1 MTHSMRRRPIAR
13 GAARWW
19 IGAALACSLAGAPA
33 LAQTTPP
40 GNAGGPQ
47 PIQAGS
53 QAPSAPEW
61 PALPA
66 TLPPYDEG
74 LRSIVGFAEEGRG
87 DEALLWTLAYLGQQL
102 PGAQPV
108 ADQPVADQPVAEQS
122 AGEPNA
128 DGDVP
133 APSLPQL
140 PPAPELTETQRAS
153 LHYALAVILAGAPTS
168 ETPADPSAAEL
179 IDARERWALEEWA
192 RAEGLAGRGRVR
204 SDANFNR
211 GALRT
216 WRGERGFLALLREVA
231 ASGGGAPPFP
241 EDSPQR
247 EALIATRA
255 EFAAGRD
262 AALDGLR
269 LGWERLGWERG
280 AADRPAETDE
290 EDLRA
295 NLEFCQRRL
304 RQIDRLLE
312 LPPEEEPPPE
322 QEQQEDKEDSEDSED
337 SQESQDS
344 EDESSQQGES
354 EENESEENSQQS
366 EQDTESEGDQQSDSP
381 SENSEGKPQQDR
393 PQENPQDSNGEPDPE
408 SLEEREPPPAEPPA
422 PEEDGQLDEQT
433 PQEAPAEDEPGEQ
446 PDQAPGEQP
455 AGEDTQE
462 AQSGAGEAGQE
473 PPLSEE
479 QVMQL
484 LRRLADIEKDQER
497 LRALIR
503 GAQRVPVEKDW

>member
-1 MTHSMRRRPIAR
+1 MMNTARRRCSP
-13 GAARWW
+13 GATRWL
-19 IGAALACSLAGAPA
+19 IGAALACTLAAAPTQAQGTAPA
-33 LAQTTPP
+33 NS
-40 GNAGGPQ
+40 G
-47 PIQAGS
+47 GS
-53 QAPSAPEW
+53 QPVQSAPQSPSAPPW
-61 PALPA
+61 PVLPA
-66 TLPPYDEG
+66 NLPPYDEG

-87 DEALLWTLAYLGQQL
+87 DEALLWSLAYLGQSL
-102 PGAQPV
+102 PGAAPV
-108 ADQPVADQPVAEQS
+108 P
-122 AGEPNA
+122 EPA
-128 DGDVP
+128 DGQTPTGGDAASP
-133 APSLPQL
+133 GLPQL
-140 PPAPELTETQRAS
+140 PPAPELTEAQRAS
-153 LHYALAVILAGAPTS
+153 LHYALAVILAGAPS
-168 ETPADPSAAEL
+168 AETPADPAAAEL
-179 IDARERWALEEWA
+179 LDARERWALEELA
-192 RAEGLAGRGRVR
+192 RAEGLAGRGGVR

-269 LGWERLGWERG
+269 LGWERSAWQRNP
-280 AADRPAETDE
+280 ASRSADDSDA
-290 EDLRA
+290 DLRA

-344 EDESSQQGES
+344 EDPSSQEGES
-354 EENESEENSQQS
+354 DENESGEPSDES
-366 EQDTESEGDQQSDSP
+366 EQDTEREGDQESDSP
-381 SENSEGKPQQDR
+381 SENSEGN
-393 PQENPQDSNGEPDPE
+393 PQEDSQDSNGEPDPE
-408 SLEEREPPPAEPPA
+408 SLEEREPPPAEPPS
-422 PEEDGQLDEQT
+422 PDEEGQLDEQAS
-433 PQEAPAEDEPGEQ
+433 QEASAEGEPGDQ
-446 PDQAPGEQP
+446 PDEAPGEQP
-455 AGEDTQE
+455 AGEDTE
-462 AQSGAGEAGQE
+462 DAQSGAGQAGQE

-479 QVMQL
+479 QVIQL